1 MHLRGTD
8 FASLLGFQVTTQ
20 EYDLISISD
29 LNEVN
34 ELLIDEFFRNEPLGK
49 HLGANPETDVRPWI
63 SEVTKPL
70 IDQGVSIIEFC
81 PIIYDILSLN
91 SLLFGTLIK
100 SRYF

>member
-1 MHLRGTD
+1 MSNKEKNS
-8 FASLLGFQVTTQ
+8 AEICI

-81 PIIYDILSLN
+81 PVLYDILSLN
-91 SLLFGTLIK
+91 FSLSLLFGTLIK
-100 SRYF
+100 SGYF

>member
-1 MHLRGTD
+1 MSHKEKN
-8 FASLLGFQVTTQ
+8 SEEICI

-34 ELLIDEFFRNEPLGK
+34 ELLIDEFFRDEPLGK

-81 PIIYDILSLN
+81 PVLYDILSLN